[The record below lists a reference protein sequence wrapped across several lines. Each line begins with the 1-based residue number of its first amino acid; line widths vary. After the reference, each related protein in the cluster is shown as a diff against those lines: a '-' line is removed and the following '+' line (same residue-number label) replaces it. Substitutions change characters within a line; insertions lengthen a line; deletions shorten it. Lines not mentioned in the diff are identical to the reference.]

1 MALCI
6 QPDQMAEYCDN
17 QVIKFTCH
25 AAGVRPRQPGP
36 DQSVE
41 AKKALPQY
49 IQAKNRCKSNRS
61 HGSDTV
67 GMQQAKLLQHLE
79 PKGKSTTLA

>member
-1 MALCI
+1 MALCV

-17 QVIKFTCH
+17 QVMKFTCH

-41 AKKALPQY
+41 AKKALPQ
-49 IQAKNRCKSNRS
+49 
-61 HGSDTV
+61 
-67 GMQQAKLLQHLE
+67 
-79 PKGKSTTLA
+79 